1 MSFPAIA
8 ALDPSSKHRKIKA
21 FLRFSA
27 GASALLSRK
36 NPIIQ
41 SFHRHLLL
49 SGVLIP
55 AVIAWVGTPLFV
67 YGAESPIAGES
78 RDAITDQPPDEP
90 DRGGYEPSG
99 INVQYRMQLLQRE
112 VMVLRGQVE
121 QLQHVIDRQK
131 SIQDD
136 RYLELDARL
145 QQFMQTM
152 QTRTLP
158 ISPVPASL
166 SEGRTPEGE
175 TFEGET
181 AETMEGVDDEL
192 LSEQELFENT
202 KSLIRSFQ
210 FDLAIP
216 QLESLITRFPDGD
229 NTANYYY
236 WLGQVYAGNRTNPD
250 FEKARQAFAQVIG
263 YFPEHS
269 RVPEATYHL
278 GRVYHTLGDCE
289 RAADLLQQ
297 VVDEYPDKSVANL
310 AENYLRESVN
320 CLP

>member
-1 MSFPAIA
+1 MSV
-8 ALDPSSKHRKIKA
+8 
-21 FLRFSA
+21 
-27 GASALLSRK
+27 
-36 NPIIQ
+36 
-41 SFHRHLLL
+41 RHLLL

-78 RDAITDQPPDEP
+78 RDATVTDQPPDEP

-112 VMVLRGQVE
+112 VMLLRGQVE

-166 SEGRTPEGE
+166 SEGKVPEDETSEDE
-175 TFEGET
+175 TFEGEASDGET
-181 AETMEGVDDEL
+181 ADTMEGVGDEL

-202 KSLIRSFQ
+202 KPLIGNRQ

-236 WLGQVYAGNRTNPD
+236 WLGQVYAANTD